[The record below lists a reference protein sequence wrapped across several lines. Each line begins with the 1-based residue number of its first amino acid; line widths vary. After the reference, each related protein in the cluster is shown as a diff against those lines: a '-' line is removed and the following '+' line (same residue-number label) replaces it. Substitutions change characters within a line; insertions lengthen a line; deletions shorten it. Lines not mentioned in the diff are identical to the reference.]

1 MDLELANEELATPQT
16 ICLYALNLLLEAL
29 FEITACINDSSAQ
42 TILSHQ
48 VLMIWVIAFEF

>member
-1 MDLELANEELATPQT
+1 MDLELANEELVMPQT

-29 FEITACINDSSAQ
+29 VEITACINDTSAQ